1 MCKSCWLC
9 CCCLMTRGE
18 CCCCFTLCSLC
29 VCLYVVAVLNV
40 AATALSV
47 SLLWFCAAFFLLF
60 FSSFDDVDYFNSA
73 KVKAQPTTVTPG
85 PEFLFYRVFGFFFFF
100 LLAEAEVACDWEAT
114 VSQFHFISFLIHSHF
129 TSFHCKIVRRSHQ
142 PSAIV
147 SSSFILIN
155 IVAVTSLLC
164 LFVWTL
170 FVLCLLMVGFF
181 STINNR
187 RRRSAEKS
195 IFVVFVFD
203 FSYMCEKNIFFL
215 KSDLIRNLHIF
226 FFFLNK

>member
-1 MCKSCWLC
+1 MSVCKSCWLC

-18 CCCCFTLCSLC
+18 CCCCFTFVIGVC
-29 VCLYVVAVLNV
+29 VSVVAVLNV

-73 KVKAQPTTVTPG
+73 KVKPNQLRLPRDRSFYFI
-85 PEFLFYRVFGFFFFF
+85 EFFVFSTCGSWSCWWLRSHCF
-100 LLAEAEVACDWEAT
+100 
-114 VSQFHFISFLIHSHF
+114 SISFLIHSHF

-170 FVLCLLMVGFF
+170 FVLCLLMVVGFF

-195 IFVVFVFD
+195 IIVVVFD
-203 FSYMCEKNIFFL
+203 FSYMCKKKYL
-215 KSDLIRNLHIF
+215 KKKWFKKKFTYFSSF
-226 FFFLNK
+226 